1 MTTVT
6 VFLRGDRNTH
16 DKLQLVLNVAARLIT
31 DQRKNEHIS
40 DTLKNLHWLRVPD
53 RVTCKVGTLSRRCL
67 SGSGPEYLESHLI
80 AACSVEGRSHL
91 RSANQGNLC
100 VPRTR
105 TKIGERCF
113 TSSGPRVWNSFP
125 TSLRSTELT
134 DARFASELKTYLF
147 T

>member
-1 MTTVT
+1 M
-6 VFLRGDRNTH
+6 
-16 DKLQLVLNVAARLIT
+16 
-31 DQRKNEHIS
+31 
-40 DTLKNLHWLRVPD
+40 
-53 RVTCKVGTLSRRCL
+53 

-80 AACSVEGRSHL
+80 AASSVEGRSHL
-91 RSANQGNLC
+91 RSANQGNLF

-113 TSSGPRVWNSFP
+113 KSSGSRVWNSFP
-125 TSLRSTELT
+125 TGLRSTELT